1 MGSRLFWKVPFALS
15 GEQEKAE
22 IVYQT
27 VLSIPV
33 ARSEYLYL
41 YCDGSNPKADDLD
54 FYEFFSG
61 EYIGT
66 KHNLKQTSSSGELVN
81 VSQALSVTAPESV
94 LTVHLGYLCE
104 DDVHWWTCKPRAF
117 EQEVQPFLKHRDF
130 IASQVR
136 ELIQEGRRI
145 YAQRQQPRPKTVSHE
160 EWSEQ
165 SAVDRLN
172 SLIGH

>member
-1 MGSRLFWKVPFALS
+1 MGSRLFWECPFALS
-15 GEQEKAE
+15 GAQEKAE
-22 IVYQT
+22 IVYET
-27 VLSIPV
+27 VFSIPV
-33 ARSEYLYL
+33 TKYDYMFL

-66 KHNLKQTSSSGELVN
+66 KRNLKQASYPGGPVHIT
-81 VSQALSVTAPESV
+81 QALSTTAPESV
-94 LTVHLGYLCE
+94 LTVHLGYSCE
-104 DDVHWWTCKPRAF
+104 DDVHWWMKEPRDF
-117 EQEVQPFLKHRDF
+117 EERIQPFLKHRDY

-136 ELIQEGRRI
+136 ELSQEGRRI
-145 YAQRQQPRPKTVSHE
+145 YAQRQQPRPKTVSYE

-172 SLIGH
+172 NLIGH